1 MKTAGGIIALIA
13 GIFGIFAAGGTLMIG
28 GVGGAVEADGA
39 ETVVMLGFGG
49 VFFSFLTIV
58 LGAVALGVNSKK
70 VGVALIVTA
79 ILGAIL
85 GGTFV
90 ALFMVLSLLG
100 GILVLIGSGPKTAAL
115 PAASVG
121 P

>member
-13 GIFGIFAAGGTLMIG
+13 GIFGILAAGGTLMIG
-28 GVGGAVEADGA
+28 GVGGALEADEA
-39 ETVVMLGFGG
+39 DTVVMLGFGG

-58 LGAVALGVNSKK
+58 LGAMALGMNSKK
-70 VGVALIVTA
+70 IGVGLIITA

-90 ALFMVLSLLG
+90 AVFMLLALLG
-100 GILVLIGSGPKTAAL
+100 GILVVIGAGPKTMPQ
-115 PAASVG
+115 PA
-121 P
+121 PCLER

>member
-28 GVGGAVEADGA
+28 GFGGAVEADGA
-39 ETVVMLGFGG
+39 ETVVWLGFGG

-70 VGVALIVTA
+70 TGVALIITA
-79 ILGAIL
+79 ILGMVL

-90 ALFMVLSLLG
+90 ALFMVLALLG
-100 GILVLIGSGPKTAAL
+100 GILVVIGAGSKTAAQ
-115 PAASVG
+115 PTTSTS